1 MQNVIIPL
9 NDSVLT
15 QEIKIFFLKKNLNP
29 LSNCLFVTSV

>member
-15 QEIKIFFLKKNLNP
+15 QEDFFLKKNLNP